1 MVQGLFGGGTSYE
14 GQSISDIK
22 EDVNNWKIY
31 TENVKSQIVEKKEAL
46 IKNGFWNKIPWNFQ
60 QTINESIFC
69 LGTFLSDFQIVE
81 SAFEENFIS
90 EREIKLLRKIGKNS
104 VQFNHSYGK
113 YFKEEYE
120 WREYGNPEFEI
131 VESIYQHGRDFFVTL
146 QDASNAAGRLE
157 DYMSNNSI
165 YNKVNIFGNSYNTN
179 IQQGHNNNMIVSI
192 DDMSELL
199 SKLDL
204 LLENLN
210 DSLPEEEVEEAQ
222 EYIETIKD
230 EAIKEKPK
238 KTMLRFAV
246 DSLKKLKWST
256 EFLASVATIAQLVA
270 PLL

>member
-1 MVQGLFGGGTSYE
+1 M
-14 GQSISDIK
+14 
-22 EDVNNWKIY
+22 
-31 TENVKSQIVEKKEAL
+31 
-46 IKNGFWNKIPWNFQ
+46 
-60 QTINESIFC
+60 
-69 LGTFLSDFQIVE
+69 
-81 SAFEENFIS
+81 
-90 EREIKLLRKIGKNS
+90 
-104 VQFNHSYGK
+104 
-113 YFKEEYE
+113 
-120 WREYGNPEFEI
+120 
-131 VESIYQHGRDFFVTL
+131 TL

>member
-1 MVQGLFGGGTSYE
+1 M
-14 GQSISDIK
+14 
-22 EDVNNWKIY
+22 
-31 TENVKSQIVEKKEAL
+31 
-46 IKNGFWNKIPWNFQ
+46 
-60 QTINESIFC
+60 
-69 LGTFLSDFQIVE
+69 
-81 SAFEENFIS
+81 
-90 EREIKLLRKIGKNS
+90 
-104 VQFNHSYGK
+104 
-113 YFKEEYE
+113 
-120 WREYGNPEFEI
+120 
-131 VESIYQHGRDFFVTL
+131 TL

-238 KTMLRFAV
+238 NYAEVCGR
-246 DSLKKLKWST
+246 
-256 EFLASVATIAQLVA
+256 
-270 PLL
+270 

>member
-1 MVQGLFGGGTSYE
+1 
-14 GQSISDIK
+14 
-22 EDVNNWKIY
+22 
-31 TENVKSQIVEKKEAL
+31 
-46 IKNGFWNKIPWNFQ
+46 
-60 QTINESIFC
+60 
-69 LGTFLSDFQIVE
+69 
-81 SAFEENFIS
+81 
-90 EREIKLLRKIGKNS
+90 
-104 VQFNHSYGK
+104 
-113 YFKEEYE
+113 
-120 WREYGNPEFEI
+120 
-131 VESIYQHGRDFFVTL
+131 
-146 QDASNAAGRLE
+146 
-157 DYMSNNSI
+157 
-165 YNKVNIFGNSYNTN
+165 TN